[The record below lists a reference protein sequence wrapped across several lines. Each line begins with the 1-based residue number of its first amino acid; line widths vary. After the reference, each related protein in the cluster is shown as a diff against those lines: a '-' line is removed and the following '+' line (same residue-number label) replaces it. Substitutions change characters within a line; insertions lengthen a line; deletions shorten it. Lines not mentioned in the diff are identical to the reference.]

1 MAHQDLLP
9 ASTQHTDT
17 SLWDAARADLAGLP
31 AGRGLSI
38 AHEAVD
44 RHVGEGRADQVALRC
59 LALDGSA
66 TDVTY
71 GALAERSARVA
82 NVLTDLGVS
91 TGDRVFLLL
100 GRTADLYAA
109 AHGALKTCATVC
121 TLFAAFGPE
130 PIRARLELGAAKV
143 LFTTPALYDRKL
155 AGVLDGLDTLE
166 HVLLTGPDDGRER
179 PRARWLEPLL
189 AAAEPTYDIGPT
201 DPETPSFLHFTSGTT
216 GRPKGAVHV
225 HGAVVAHLATARL
238 VLDLR
243 AGDVYW
249 CTADPGW
256 VTGTSYGLVAPL
268 VVGATCVVDE
278 AEFDA
283 SRWYDVLERERVTVW
298 YTAPTAIRR
307 LMRAGVE
314 LAQKY
319 DTSRLRLVA
328 SVGEPL
334 NAEAVRWGEQALQRT
349 IRDSWWQTET
359 GAIMIAAYAPD
370 AVAGS
375 LGRPVPGITAAVM
388 VSDEQGEALRPDG
401 HVQVQTEPDVAGE
414 LALRRGWPSMF
425 RTYLDDPERYAA
437 AFVDDWYLTGDVV
450 KQDVEGRLWFMGRA
464 DDVIKSSGHLIGPF
478 EVESLLMEHPAVV
491 EAGVIGRPDPVAG
504 EVVKAFVVL
513 RSGIEASDALR
524 LDIVGFARKR
534 LGAAVAPKEIDIVDD
549 VPKTRSGKIMR
560 RLLRARE
567 LGLAEGDT
575 STLETVEPR

>member
-1 MAHQDLLP
+1 MSHHDLLTTGTD
-9 ASTQHTDT
+9 ADT
-17 SLWDAARADLAGLP
+17 SLWDAAHDLLDGLP
-31 AGRGLSI
+31 GGGLNI

-44 RHVGEGRADQVALRC
+44 RHAAGTRADHVALRC
-59 LALDGSA
+59 LALDGA
-66 TDVTY
+66 VTDVTY
-71 GALAERSARVA
+71 AELADRSNRVA
-82 NVLTDLGVS
+82 NVLTGLGVAP
-91 TGDRVFLLL
+91 GDHVFLLL
-100 GRTADLYAA
+100 GRTADLYAV
-109 AHGALKTCATVC
+109 AHGALKTRAVLC

-130 PIRARLELGAAKV
+130 PIRARLELGHAAV
-143 LFTTPALYDRKL
+143 VVTTPSLYDRKL
-155 AGVLDGLDTLE
+155 SGVLDGLEHLE
-166 HVLLTGPDDGRER
+166 HVLLVGPDDGRER
-179 PRARWLEPLL
+179 PRARWLDPLL
-189 AAAEPTYDIGPT
+189 DAADPTFAVGPT

-216 GRPKGAVHV
+216 GRPKGALHV

-238 VLDLR
+238 VLDLTPD
-243 AGDVYW
+243 DVYW

-283 SRWYDVLERERVTVW
+283 TRWYRILQEQHVTVW

-307 LMRAGVE
+307 LMRAGTE
-314 LAQKY
+314 LARRF
-319 DTSRLRLVA
+319 DTSHLRLVA

-334 NAEAVRWGEQALQRT
+334 NAEAVRWGEEALERT
-349 IRDSWWQTET
+349 IRDTWWQTET
-359 GAIMIAAYAPD
+359 GAIMVAGYAPD

-388 VSDEQGEALRPDG
+388 VSDEVGKALRPDG
-401 HVQVQTEPDVAGE
+401 HVQVQHQPDVPGE

-425 RTYLDDPERYAA
+425 RTYLDQQERYDA
-437 AFVDDWYLTGDVV
+437 AFVNDWYLTGDVV
-450 KQDVEGRLWFMGRA
+450 RQDAAGRLWFLGRA

-513 RSGIEASDALR
+513 RNGFEPSDALR
-524 LDIVGFARKR
+524 LDIIGFARKR
-534 LGAAVAPKEIDIVDD
+534 LGAAVAPKEVDVVDD
-549 VPKTRSGKIMR
+549 LPKTRSGKIMR

-575 STLETVEPR
+575 STLETVEAR

>member
-1 MAHQDLLP
+1 MAHQDLLT
-9 ASTQHTDT
+9 ATTQPTGT
-17 SLWDAARADLAGLP
+17 SLWDAARADLTGLP
-31 AGRGLSI
+31 GGRGLNI

-44 RHVGEGRADQVALRC
+44 RHVAQGRTDTVALRC
-59 LALDGSA
+59 LALDGTA

-71 GALAERSARVA
+71 GALAERSSRVA
-82 NVLTDLGVS
+82 NVLTDVGVRP
-91 TGDRVFLLL
+91 GDRVFLLL
-100 GRTADLYAA
+100 GRTADLYAS
-109 AHGALKTCATVC
+109 AHGALKTRATVC

-143 LFTTPALYDRKL
+143 VVTTPTLYDRKL
-155 AGVLDGLDTLE
+155 AGVLDGLDHLE

-179 PRARWLEPLL
+179 PHARWLEPLL
-189 AAAEPTYDIGPT
+189 AAAEPTYEIGPT
-201 DPETPSFLHFTSGTT
+201 DAETPSFLHFTSGTT

-243 AGDVYW
+243 PDDVYW

-268 VVGATCVVDE
+268 VVGATSVVDE

-283 SRWYDVLERERVTVW
+283 SRWYGVLERERVTVW

-307 LMRAGVE
+307 LMRAGAE
-314 LAQKY
+314 LAQKF

-359 GAIMIAAYAPD
+359 GAIMIAAYAAD
-370 AVAGS
+370 AVPGS

-388 VSDEQGEALRPDG
+388 VSDEQGKALRPDG
-401 HVQVQTEPDVAGE
+401 HVQVQSAPDVPGE

-425 RTYLDDPERYAA
+425 RTYLDDPERYSA
-437 AFVDDWYLTGDVV
+437 AFVDGWYLTGDVV
-450 KQDVEGRLWFMGRA
+450 KQDAEGRLWFMGRA

-513 RSGIEASDALR
+513 RSGIEPTDALR
-524 LDIVGFARKR
+524 LDIIGFARKR
-534 LGAAVAPKEIDIVDD
+534 LGAAVAPKEIDLVDD
-549 VPKTRSGKIMR
+549 LPKTRSGKIMR

-575 STLETVEPR
+575 STLETVESR

>member
-1 MAHQDLLP
+1 MAHQDLLTATTRP
-9 ASTQHTDT
+9 PDT

-31 AGRGLSI
+31 GGRGLNI

-44 RHVGEGRADQVALRC
+44 RHVAEGRADAVALRC
-59 LALDGSA
+59 LALDGTA

-71 GALAERSARVA
+71 GALADRSARVA
-82 NVLTDLGVS
+82 GVLTDLGV
-91 TGDRVFLLL
+91 TAGDRVFLLL
-100 GRTADLYAA
+100 GRTPDLYAA
-109 AHGALKTCATVC
+109 AHGALKTRATVC

-143 LFTTPALYDRKL
+143 VVTTPALYDRKL
-155 AGVLDGLDTLE
+155 AGVLDGLDHLE

-179 PRARWLEPLL
+179 PRTRWLEPLL
-189 AAAEPTYDIGPT
+189 AEAEPTYDIGAT

-243 AGDVYW
+243 PGDVYW

-268 VVGATCVVDE
+268 VAGATSVVDE

-283 SRWYDVLERERVTVW
+283 SRWYGVLERERVTVW

-307 LMRAGVE
+307 LMRAGAE

-334 NAEAVRWGEQALQRT
+334 NAEAVRWGEQALRRT

-370 AVAGS
+370 ALPGS
-375 LGRPVPGITAAVM
+375 LGRPVPGITTAVM
-388 VSDEQGEALRPDG
+388 VSDEQGKALRPDG
-401 HVQVQTEPDVAGE
+401 HVQVQAAPDVPGE

-450 KQDVEGRLWFMGRA
+450 KQDAEGRLWFMGRA

-478 EVESLLMEHPAVV
+478 EVESLL
-491 EAGVIGRPDPVAG
+491 
-504 EVVKAFVVL
+504 
-513 RSGIEASDALR
+513 
-524 LDIVGFARKR
+524 
-534 LGAAVAPKEIDIVDD
+534 
-549 VPKTRSGKIMR
+549 
-560 RLLRARE
+560 
-567 LGLAEGDT
+567 
-575 STLETVEPR
+575 